1 MRPQSMKRSDT
12 EEIEAAKPP
21 PVEED
26 WRPKPPPPEPPPKK
40 KGPLG
45 AVMKV
50 VPYALFV
57 AVAFLVVAVLQ
68 SGVFG
73 GALDPL
79 EEAHRAAVEQATG
92 AGAPA
97 AGGLP
102 TYEKGARPA
111 KGATAGRAAAQPS
124 NVAVGAPRTSA
135 RGKLTLVT
143 DQPVKVFIDGTER
156 GASPLTELDV
166 EAGEHLLRLVHP
178 TEKGRSR
185 ELVVAVPEGGTLKL
199 EEKAP

>member
-1 MRPQSMKRSDT
+1 MRPQSMKRNDT
-12 EEIEAAKPP
+12 VEMEAAAAPP
-21 PVEED
+21 AEED

-40 KGPLG
+40 KSPVG

-73 GALDPL
+73 GALDPI
-79 EEAHRAAVEQATG
+79 EEAHRAAVEQAAGLGDEPGPGPNGKRVG
-92 AGAPA
+92 AAKATKAGKSAP
-97 AGGLP
+97 
-102 TYEKGARPA
+102 K
-111 KGATAGRAAAQPS
+111 PS

-143 DQPVKVFIDGTER
+143 DQPVKVFVDGTER
-156 GASPLTELDV
+156 GTTPLTELDV

-178 TEKGRSR
+178 TEKARSR
-185 ELVVAVPEGGTLKL
+185 ELIVEVPEGGTLKL
-199 EEKAP
+199 DEKAP